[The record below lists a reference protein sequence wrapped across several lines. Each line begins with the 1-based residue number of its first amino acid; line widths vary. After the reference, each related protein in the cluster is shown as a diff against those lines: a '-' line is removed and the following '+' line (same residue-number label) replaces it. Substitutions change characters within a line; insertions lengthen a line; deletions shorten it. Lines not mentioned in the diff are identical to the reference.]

1 VQGGRKGWTFVRKL
15 PAEFGSL
22 VRAIDSTPSSLGR
35 VVKLGVN
42 FVAGATAA
50 APFGAASLDH
60 EALDNTVETAVVIE
74 AALRQS
80 DHVANMPRGFL
91 GVKCQ
96 PNPGAG

>member
-1 VQGGRKGWTFVRKL
+1 MFVRKL

-22 VRAIDSTPSSLGR
+22 VRAIDSTPGSLGR

-50 APFGAASLDH
+50 APFGAAFLDH
-60 EALDNTVETAVVIE
+60 EVFDHPVESAVVVE

-80 DHVANMPRGFL
+80 DHVANMPRGFF

-96 PNPGAG
+96 LNLRGQLTF